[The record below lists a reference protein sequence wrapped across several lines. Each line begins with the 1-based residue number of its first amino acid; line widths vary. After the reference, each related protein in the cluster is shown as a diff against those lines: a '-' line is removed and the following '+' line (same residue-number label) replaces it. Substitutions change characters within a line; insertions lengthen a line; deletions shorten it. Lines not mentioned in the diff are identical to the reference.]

1 MYRVNRDPFAFIHVA
16 FHWVGF
22 HNKHCIVDTIAR
34 ANEKNVRSSNLQI
47 WSCTKRNVLLLLCSY
62 SFRRD

>member
-34 ANEKNVRSSNLQI
+34 ANEK
-47 WSCTKRNVLLLLCSY
+47 KCSIIK
-62 SFRRD
+62 FANMELH